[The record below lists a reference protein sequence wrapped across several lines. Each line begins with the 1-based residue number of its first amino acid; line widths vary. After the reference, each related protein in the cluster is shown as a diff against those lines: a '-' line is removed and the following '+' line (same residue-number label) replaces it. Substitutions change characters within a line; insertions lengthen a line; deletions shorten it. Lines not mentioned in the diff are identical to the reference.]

1 MFRRRA
7 SIRRRLAEID
17 ARLRELDALALANE
31 DNLANIT
38 KSVQILW
45 DIKRGLLED
54 LKKGGADA

>member
-31 DNLANIT
+31 DNIDNIT

-54 LKKGGADA
+54 LKKGGTDA

>member
-31 DNLANIT
+31 DNIDNIT

>member
-31 DNLANIT
+31 DNLTNIT

-54 LKKGGADA
+54 LKKGGTDA

>member
-1 MFRRRA
+1 MFRRQA

-31 DNLANIT
+31 DNIDNIT

-45 DIKRGLLED
+45 DIKRGLLGD
-54 LKKGGADA
+54 LKKGGRDA

>member
-31 DNLANIT
+31 DNIDNIT

-45 DIKRGLLED
+45 DIKRGLLGD
-54 LKKGGADA
+54 LKKGGGDA

>member
-17 ARLRELDALALANE
+17 ARLRELDALAPANE
-31 DNLANIT
+31 DNIDNIT

-54 LKKGGADA
+54 LKKGGRDA

>member
-7 SIRRRLAEID
+7 SIRRGLAEID

-31 DNLANIT
+31 DNIDNIT

-45 DIKRGLLED
+45 DIKRGLLGG
-54 LKKGGADA
+54 LKKGGRDA

>member
-54 LKKGGADA
+54 LKKGGTDA